1 MQNPQET
8 SHQQQGNH
16 ATISFF
22 LLDHDGCL
30 GSLNVSDGADAF
42 FIPKTGDMAILN
54 SNQENTVVENI
65 IDFQETAFCNKNG
78 LAYYIQ
84 QQTKS
89 AGQITLCVGS
99 NRTSSAQDYENRIA
113 KRREEEGAAHYSGS
127 RAPARETLQRFGEF
141 LKGDLVQRKQVH
153 IDKTLL
159 EDIIKTTEQIKNRD
173 NQIKDDITGIED
185 EKDALNC
192 VSSGFGKKIPPL
204 TPILR
209 KISDFVK
216 EDVATYPFS
225 LGACGE
231 TKIPLVYAHMH
242 RQAKE
247 SPDKLIDV
255 YFIDDREDILQGVE
269 DFFYHNFDLMPSN
282 VCLKTAR
289 YAPFGNNPT
298 RVCQDRQTIQGEGQV
313 NTNIEATFDEMDAKL
328 KVVPKE
334 WRSEQEEWKSALT
347 APNFFTKQYKGFPDV
362 KSWFWE
368 KMREEHIQPATLLTP
383 SPSSQ
388 LKPAETAYPAPASFN
403 PFSSVKKEIPYKDPD
418 TELRNLVENTTP
430 PPSPSSPPKNE
441 KPTSSPRSG
450 TPAVSARLASSP
462 SPVASKKRRAVLKG
476 QKVQNSGYVEQLID
490 HVVNKS
496 GEWSPFFVS
505 LNFMVFSTLKDVL
518 HLDANV
524 DMALGKSWNILN
536 GVFTLLL
543 GITQLSDEREHRRV
557 TRKLKGLTNVA
568 SGTQLLTLTAMN
580 FSMYG
585 GPALA
590 ASFGISFLHSL
601 EGLYHRVRLMN
612 DKAYWLRD
620 VQSQLE
626 GINEEITRLNAMPKM
641 SVGFFSNKG
650 YIEKTKHA
658 LEQRKQKLEFYI
670 KNYNPGNK
678 DWPLGALDECKI
690 ELVKAMMNTTALGL
704 ACAAMVTACISPH
717 TALPII
723 ILTSA
728 MFLLKNA
735 ATFAAEKTFFN
746 EDASN
751 SPAPSS
757 AR

>member
-1 MQNPQET
+1 MQSSEES
-8 SHQQQGNH
+8 SHQQQDPQ
-16 ATISFF
+16 AAISVF

-84 QQTKS
+84 QQTKN

-368 KMREEHIQPATLLTP
+368 KMREAHISHATLPT
-383 SPSSQ
+383 
-388 LKPAETAYPAPASFN
+388 
-403 PFSSVKKEIPYKDPD
+403 
-418 TELRNLVENTTP
+418 
-430 PPSPSSPPKNE
+430 PSPSSPPKNE
-441 KPTSSPRSG
+441 KLTSSARSG
-450 TPAVSARLASSP
+450 KPAVGLGLASSR
-462 SPVASKKRRAVLKG
+462 SLVASKKRREKHAVLKV
-476 QKVQNSGYVEQLID
+476 QKVQNSGDVEQLID

-524 DMALGKSWNILN
+524 DMALGKGWNILS

-601 EGLYHRVRLMN
+601 EDLYHCVRLMN

-620 VQSQLE
+620 VRSQLE
-626 GINEEITRLNAMPKM
+626 GINEEITRLNAMPKI

-650 YIEKTKHA
+650 YISKTKQA
-658 LEQRKQKLEFYI
+658 LEKRQAKLQSYLSKSEGEI
-670 KNYNPGNK
+670 LSP
-678 DWPLGALDECKI
+678 GALDECKI

-735 ATFAAEKTFFN
+735 ATFAAEKVFLN
-746 EDASN
+746 EDTPDFPPASLVL
-751 SPAPSS
+751 
-757 AR
+757 